1 MPLIRLQADRGG
13 ISQAEVIRRTIDV
26 LLSDIEPSALEVIRR
41 SGIADPA
48 VVLDINEDVG
58 PRFKVGSTAAVLKG
72 MREDGFWTEDAL
84 AVLTT
89 SELGGVPVLIMGC
102 FGHGVARIGRRDRVA
117 A

>member
-58 PRFKVGSTAAVLKG
+58 PRFKVGSTAERAH
-72 MREDGFWTEDAL
+72 E
-84 AVLTT
+84 
-89 SELGGVPVLIMGC
+89 S
-102 FGHGVARIGRRDRVA
+102 
-117 A
+117 